1 MVGTSSRCIL
11 LLVAGATG
19 PGVAAV
25 KRVKPHIQKRSFF
38 QKWVSGPAVAA
49 AALSSGASA
58 DRPTTF
64 SETQAQLQHYMLDP
78 VAMTDAFH
86 NFAASH
92 GKPYVSAV
100 EAHSSADNDGKH
112 SEKHQFGFVP
122 APGLEEEYQNRKKVF
137 EDNVLRAIAQ
147 NTDSKMELLG
157 KNRINRDG
165 SVPDEF
171 ETKLARFGVT
181 KFMDLKPE
189 EFAHFYL
196 GMRNMKRTEKKALMD
211 NMEKEDVRL
220 AISSDRFLPKESLLP
235 TETKDWR
242 DADVITDVKDQ
253 GQCGSCWAF
262 STVEQVESMARV
274 EGITTDFVGAPQEL
288 VSCDHNGDMGCNGG
302 LPTNAFDWLEDK
314 PLEAEVDYPYMS
326 GITRETGKCKA
337 DFSEGKIKVTSFKS
351 ISEDEKDPFHTG
363 EKKMIK
369 YVLQSGPL
377 SLGVD
382 AQQWQL
388 YSGGV
393 MSATSCAA
401 EQLDHA
407 VQAVAYYGDA
417 EEPYW
422 VVRNSWNTDWG
433 EEGFIRL
440 AAGENACMMAGMA
453 TTVSVETVDP
463 VKTVETPGPR
473 IEEVPE
479 DMVV

>member
-1 MVGTSSRCIL
+1 MVGISSRCLL
-11 LLVAGATG
+11 LLVVGATG
-19 PGVAAV
+19 AAGV

-38 QKWVSGPAVAA
+38 QRWVSGPAVAA
-49 AALSSGASA
+49 VALTSGASA

-64 SETQAQLQHYMLDP
+64 SETQAQLEHYISDP

-86 NFAASH
+86 NFAASY

-100 EAHSSADNDGKH
+100 EAHASTDNDEKH
-112 SEKHQFGFVP
+112 AEKHQFGFVP
-122 APGLEEEYQNRKKVF
+122 APGLEEEYQNRKKIF
-137 EDNVLRAIAQ
+137 EDNVLRALAQ

-157 KNRINRDG
+157 KNLMNRDG
-165 SVPDEF
+165 SVPDEY
-171 ETKLARFGVT
+171 ETKLGRFGVT
-181 KFMDLKPE
+181 KFMDLKPD
-189 EFAHFYL
+189 EFAHYYL
-196 GMRNMKRTEKKALMD
+196 GMRNMKQTEKKALMD
-211 NMEKEDVRL
+211 RMGKEDVSV
-220 AISSDRFLPKESLLP
+220 SSDRFLPKVNLLP

-288 VSCDHNGDMGCNGG
+288 VSCDHNGDVGCNGG
-302 LPTNAFDWLEDK
+302 LPTNAYEWLEDK
-314 PLEAEVDYPYMS
+314 PLEAESDYPYMS
-326 GITRETGKCKA
+326 GLTQKSGKCKA
-337 DFSEGKIKVTSFKS
+337 DFSEGKIKVTNYKS
-351 ISEDEKDPFHTG
+351 VSEDEEDPYHTG

-369 YVLQSGPL
+369 YVLNSGPL

-382 AQQWQL
+382 AMHWQL
-388 YSGGV
+388 YTGGV

-417 EEPYW
+417 AEPYW

-433 EEGFIRL
+433 EDGFIRL
-440 AAGENACMMAGMA
+440 AAGENACMLAGMA
-453 TTVSVETVDP
+453 TTVSVETVDRV

-473 IEEVPE
+473 IEEVTE